1 MLTNMKKI
9 IKIIIIFLLCV
20 SVAGIIYLEKVP
32 CIFLK
37 LTNLYCPG
45 CGITRMIEALINLN
59 IYQAFRYNPLVFIFL
74 ILGII
79 YITICFF
86 KKSII
91 KISANKLIML
101 VGFVLLFWILR
112 NISLFN
118 FLAPTD
124 I

>member
-1 MLTNMKKI
+1 MPRVIYLLTNMKKI

-45 CGITRMIEALINLN
+45 CGATRCILSLLKGNIKEAF
-59 IYQAFRYNPLVFIFL
+59 QYNPIFFIMIPFL

-79 YITICFF
+79 LISGLSYTYIYRLSNIQ
-86 KKSII
+86 SASNDLNYII
-91 KISANKLIML
+91 NNEINN
-101 VGFVLLFWILR
+101 VLEI
-112 NISLFN
+112 
-118 FLAPTD
+118 
-124 I
+124 